1 MSSSPTLL
9 NASFAI
15 LTRLLN
21 SKSALLNPDRNPVLR
36 FILRKTFYDQFC
48 AGENRAEVQRSVQHA
63 KALGYQGV
71 VIEYALEVLG
81 GEGQE
86 KVEAD
91 TERSNAEVEEWRTGM
106 LETVKMA
113 EEGDF
118 VALKWSGLGS
128 YALELLRRNQPPTP
142 AMENAIHEVCDLAA
156 AKGVAVLPGAEEEAS
171 NAGIDSWSLK
181 LQSKYN
187 RPPMMSKG
195 KPVMYN
201 TYQAYLKST
210 PAKLAKHL
218 VDAEKEGYVIGVKMV
233 RGAYLASEPRERI
246 WPSIEKTHEAY
257 DGIAEALLRR
267 QWNGVLKPDGEGNG
281 QPWPELA
288 VVLATHNQVSI
299 EKAQALRDEQAAAGE
314 KRVPLAFVQLW
325 GMADEVSCE
334 ILEAAAKR
342 KGSSASEV
350 KPLHSADVDLDVP
363 RAFKCVTWGTTGQ
376 CLNFLLRR
384 AAENKDAAAR
394 TEDSRRAM
402 QGELWR
408 RLKGVFGLS

>member
-1 MSSSPTLL
+1 
-9 NASFAI
+9 
-15 LTRLLN
+15 
-21 SKSALLNPDRNPVLR
+21 
-36 FILRKTFYDQFC
+36 
-48 AGENRAEVQRSVQHA
+48 
-63 KALGYQGV
+63 
-71 VIEYALEVLG
+71 
-81 GEGQE
+81 
-86 KVEAD
+86 
-91 TERSNAEVEEWRTGM
+91 
-106 LETVKMA
+106 
-113 EEGDF
+113 
-118 VALKWSGLGS
+118 
-128 YALELLRRNQPPTP
+128 
-142 AMENAIHEVCDLAA
+142 MENAIYEVCDLAA

-171 NAGIDSWSLK
+171 NVGIDSWSLK

-187 RPPMMSKG
+187 RPPTMPEG

-246 WPSIEKTHEAY
+246 WPTIEKTHEAY

-267 QWNGVLKPDGEGNG
+267 QWNDVLKPVGEGDG
-281 QPWPELA
+281 QAWPELA

-299 EKAQALRDEQAAAGE
+299 EKAQALRDEQAATGQ

-334 ILEAAAKR
+334 ILQAAGKR
-342 KGSSASEV
+342 KGLPAGEGKALMTSSTV
-350 KPLHSADVDLDVP
+350 NLDVP

-408 RLKGVFGLS
+408 RLRGVFGSS